1 MADGEQLWIIT
12 HNNVFN
18 MQFSGWS
25 ERKVSTNRIPPPV
38 VRGQLYGI
46 SVDWS
51 QFLRRS
57 RRGGGGGGGWDQ
69 SAIADY
75 RSHWTSCSKFETSY
89 AKLFKILNQFINK
102 GSWLDKIGEYLLRLS
117 LFQIIRLVFE
127 MLPKWCKFFFL
138 FYRHFKVI

>member
-57 RRGGGGGGGWDQ
+57 RRGGGGGGGGSAEISLLSQTIVLIEHLAPNLKPHMQNSSKFWINLLTRDHDLIKLVNIYWDCP
-69 SAIADY
+69 
-75 RSHWTSCSKFETSY
+75 CSK
-89 AKLFKILNQFINK
+89 
-102 GSWLDKIGEYLLRLS
+102 
-117 LFQIIRLVFE
+117 
-127 MLPKWCKFFFL
+127 
-138 FYRHFKVI
+138 